1 MNYKK
6 SPGEMVFDVMNYI
19 FILLLMFITLYPFWY
34 ITVGSLSNPTAVAQH
49 RGLMLWI
56 KGFTLASYK
65 AVFENPNIWSGY
77 LNTLIYLITG
87 TAINLFMTV
96 LGAYALS
103 RKKLY
108 GKALIMKIIV
118 FTMFFSGGLIPTF
131 LIIRSMGMVDT
142 RWAMIIPGAISTY
155 NMIIMRTAFQSV
167 PDSLEESAR
176 MDGANDFTIMWKIIV
191 PLSLP
196 AMAVIA
202 LYYAVGHWNSFFNA
216 LIYLRSRP
224 LFPLQLILREIL
236 ITNSTDTMLTGV
248 VADREPIS
256 ETIKYST
263 IMVSTLPILCL
274 YPFLQRYF
282 VKGVMIGS
290 LKE

>member
-1 MNYKK
+1 MRYKK
-6 SPGEMVFDVMNYI
+6 SAGEIIFDVFNYAFII
-19 FILLLMFITLYPFWY
+19 FLMVITLYPFWY
-34 ITVGSLSNPTAVAQH
+34 IIIGSFSDPTAVAQH
-49 RGLMLWI
+49 RGLMFWI
-56 KGFTLASYK
+56 KGFNIESYK
-65 AVFENPNIWSGY
+65 AVFMNPNIWTGY
-77 LNTLIYLITG
+77 LNTTYYLVVG
-87 TAINLFMTV
+87 TAVNLFMTV
-96 LGAYALS
+96 LGAYGLS

-108 GKALIMKIIV
+108 GKSAIMKIIV

-142 RWAMIIPGAISTY
+142 RWAMIVPGAISTY

-202 LYYAVGHWNSFFNA
+202 LYYAVGHWNSFFGA
-216 LIYLRSRP
+216 LVYLRSRP

-236 ITNSTDTMLTGV
+236 ISNSTDTMMTGV
-248 VADREPIS
+248 VADREPIG

-263 IMVSTLPILCL
+263 IIVSTLPILCL